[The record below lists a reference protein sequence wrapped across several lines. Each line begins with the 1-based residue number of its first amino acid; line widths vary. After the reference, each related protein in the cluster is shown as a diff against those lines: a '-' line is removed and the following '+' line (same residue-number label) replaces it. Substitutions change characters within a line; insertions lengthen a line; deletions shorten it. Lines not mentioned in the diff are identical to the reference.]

1 MSITLVFAFCGFL
14 AGLLIGAVGIGGVI
28 LVPLLVY
35 LANADI
41 HHSIAAALFS
51 FSISGIVGTIIYTR
65 RGVIDWALA
74 WNLVAGAIPGT
85 LAGTI
90 LLFYVNETMLIIF
103 IATLAI
109 LSASRELLAS
119 SSSRE
124 NSSYTLGSSQL
135 IGIGAFAGAL
145 SALSGTGGPMI
156 LMPVLVWF
164 SVPVVL
170 AVGLAQV
177 IQLPIAIVATA
188 GNIWNDIL
196 DWKLAVAIASGVALG
211 SLIGGMM
218 AKHIPVAAIRKAV
231 ALSLAASGMLMIF
244 SQLN

>member
-1 MSITLVFAFCGFL
+1 
-14 AGLLIGAVGIGGVI
+14 
-28 LVPLLVY
+28 
-35 LANADI
+35 
-41 HHSIAAALFS
+41 
-51 FSISGIVGTIIYTR
+51 
-65 RGVIDWALA
+65 
-74 WNLVAGAIPGT
+74 
-85 LAGTI
+85 
-90 LLFYVNETMLIIF
+90 
-103 IATLAI
+103 
-109 LSASRELLAS
+109 
-119 SSSRE
+119 
-124 NSSYTLGSSQL
+124 
-135 IGIGAFAGAL
+135 
-145 SALSGTGGPMI
+145 MI

-196 DWKLAVAIASGVALG
+196 DWKLALAIASGVALG
-211 SLIGGMM
+211 SLIGGVM